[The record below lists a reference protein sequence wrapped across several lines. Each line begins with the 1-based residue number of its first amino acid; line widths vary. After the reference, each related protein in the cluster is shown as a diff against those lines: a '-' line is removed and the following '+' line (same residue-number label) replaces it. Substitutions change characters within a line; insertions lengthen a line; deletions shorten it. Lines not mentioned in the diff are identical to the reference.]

1 MSNNLEANYKENWQ
15 ENEVVRPVHMNDIG
29 SGLNK
34 LCNLMPVYASN
45 GSFYENISYNS
56 STYILQPVTFEDES
70 QNIAPTEYFN
80 GMEVVFKSSTS
91 NTGDCY
97 VNVNGLGAKQI
108 KTLKNQALTAG
119 SIPEGWLVSLRYDSN
134 QDCFYI
140 LENKG
145 AVGRNVGDF
154 FWTFRKDDSLNG
166 AYQASGQEFNKND
179 FTGDTNPYDLCVA
192 GSLPTLS
199 FEQYEQELTNNNGVC
214 GYWGLDTVN
223 QKFKLPK
230 LNEVWVEAGD
240 LTTLGQY
247 LQAGLSNIKGF
258 DMLTWAGEHNGI
270 VNNANARGG
279 AFKLPTHSND
289 NILGGAP
296 VTNTYKLMAPRGVEF
311 DANLSSPI
319 YQDSVDTV
327 QTKSIKLRPMVQLA
341 TGADEQSLANTTQCL
356 AELPK
361 KANIIWYADREFE
374 YKQPNFILADK
385 QYVTIKGGTAVR
397 LANGQTFYT
406 ENDLLK
412 PISEILDTGNVAN
425 GKDYYFYLDN
435 QGQLI
440 ASLNEDLPVGV
451 TNAVKIGGAHTLC
464 VDVTEANAPTLLSD
478 SFWMNHPAAGYNAG
492 YFIPNSSWT
501 PAFRSAALTGNK
513 GQAFVDR
520 GNIRKW
526 VDIYLASGT
535 GTSTAS
541 SYAGTISNNRQYMSF
556 FGDMDQVGK
565 QLASADE
572 FRIFSEGS
580 NQKTAIAGANIPADK
595 KCGGYLDTAG
605 KRMISG
611 YFIECCCGYL
621 WQVSR
626 DIAATGSSNWSG
638 WADTRRGDH
647 YGTPFVVILGGI
659 DNESTHCGSWAT
671 ASHAS
676 LTNSSVTDGCRGVSL
691 HLEREHA

>member
-45 GSFYENISYNS
+45 GSFYENTSFS
-56 STYILQPVTFEDES
+56 SNTYVLEPVTFQDES
-70 QNIAPTEYFN
+70 QNVAPTSYFN
-80 GMEVVFKSSTS
+80 GMEVVFKSSVA
-91 NTGDCY
+91 NTGDTY
-97 VNVNGLGAKQI
+97 VNVNNLGAKQI
-108 KTLKNQALTAG
+108 KTLKNLALTAG
-119 SIPEGWLVSLRYDSN
+119 TIPEGWLVTLRYDST

-154 FWTFRKDDSLNG
+154 FWTWRKDSALNG
-166 AYQASGQEFNKND
+166 AYQCSGQEFNKSD
-179 FTGDTNPYDLCVA
+179 FVGDTNPYDLLVA
-192 GSLPTLS
+192 GSIPSLS
-199 FEQYEQELTNNNGVC
+199 YEDYATAIENEGVC
-214 GYWGLDTVN
+214 GYFGLDTVN

-230 LNEVWVEAGD
+230 INEVFVEAGD
-240 LTTLGQY
+240 LTTLGLY
-247 LQAGLSNIKGF
+247 IKAGLPNIVG
-258 DMLTWAGEHNGI
+258 DLMTNGNSFTAI
-270 VNNANARGG
+270 SG
-279 AFKLPTHSND
+279 AFATRSQISNLSGGHSAATEYGNLTFDASHSN
-289 NILGGAP
+289 
-296 VTNTYKLMAPRGVEF
+296 
-311 DANLSSPI
+311 PI
-319 YQDSVDTV
+319 YGNNDTV
-327 QTKSIKLRPMVQLA
+327 QPKAIKLRPMVQLA
-341 TGADEQSLANTTQCL
+341 TGADESSLANTTQCL

-361 KANIIWYADREFE
+361 KANIIWYANREFE

-385 QYVTIKGGTAVR
+385 QYVTIKGGTAIR
-397 LANGQTFYT
+397 LANGSTFYT
-406 ENDLLK
+406 ENDMLK
-412 PISEILDTGNVAN
+412 PISEIMDTGTVTN

-435 QGQLI
+435 QSNLI
-440 ASLNEDLPVGV
+440 ASLNENLPTGV
-451 TNAVKIGGAHTLC
+451 TSAVKIGGAHTLC
-464 VDVTEANAPTLLSD
+464 QAVTEGNAPTLLSD
-478 SFWMNHPAAGYNAG
+478 SFWANHPAIGYNAG

-513 GQAFVDR
+513 GQVFVDR

-526 VDIYLASGT
+526 VDIYLQSGT

-541 SYAGTISNNRQYMSF
+541 SYAGTITNNRQYMLF

-580 NQKTAIAGANIPADK
+580 NQKTNIQGDAIPSDK

-611 YFIECCCGYL
+611 YFVECCCGYL

-626 DIAATGSSNWSG
+626 DIAATGSSNWSD

-647 YGTPFVVILGGI
+647 FGTPYVVLLGGYY
-659 DNESTHCGSWAT
+659 NESTHCGSWAT
-671 ASHAS
+671 DSYDS
-676 LTNSSVTDGCRGVSL
+676 LMTADVRDGCRGVSL
-691 HLEREHA
+691 HVERVHA

>member
-15 ENEVVRPVHMNDIG
+15 ENEVVRPVHMNEIG
-29 SGLNK
+29 NALNK

-45 GSFYENISYNS
+45 GSFYENTNYAS
-56 STYILQPVTFEDES
+56 STYNLVPVTFSDES
-70 QNIAPTEYFN
+70 QNVAPTSYFN

-97 VNVNGLGAKQI
+97 VNVNNLGAKQI
-108 KTLKNQALTAG
+108 KTLKNQVLTAG

-154 FWTFRKDDSLNG
+154 FWTWRKDDSLNG
-166 AYQASGQEFNKND
+166 AYQANGQEFNKGD

-199 FEQYEQELTNNNGVC
+199 YEEYEQELTDNGGVC
-214 GYWGLDTVN
+214 AYWGLDTVN

-230 LNEVWVEAGD
+230 MNEVWVEAGD

-247 LQAGLSNIKGF
+247 IDARLPNIKG
-258 DMLTWAGEHNGI
+258 DL
-270 VNNANARGG
+270 G
-279 AFKLPTHSND
+279 AFVDLGRTRGTGALRRKNDGNHYEGTGLNTTKTQYNTMEFNASLSN
-289 NILGGAP
+289 
-296 VTNTYKLMAPRGVEF
+296 T
-311 DANLSSPI
+311 I
-319 YQDSVDTV
+319 YSDDVDTV
-327 QTKSIKLRPMVQLA
+327 QPKSIKLRPMVQLA

-361 KANIIWYADREFE
+361 KANIIWYANREFE

-385 QYVTIKGGTAVR
+385 QYVTVKGGTAVR
-397 LANGQTFYT
+397 LANGSTFYT
-406 ENDLLK
+406 ENDMLK

-440 ASLNEDLPVGV
+440 ASLNEDLPTGV

-464 VDVTEANAPTLLSD
+464 VAVTEANAPALLSD

-541 SYAGTISNNRQYMSF
+541 SYAGTISNNRQYMLF

-580 NQKTAIAGANIPADK
+580 NQKTVIAGSAIPSDK

-626 DIAATGSSNWSG
+626 DIAATGSSQWSA

-647 YGTPFVVILGGI
+647 YGTPYVVRLGGLY
-659 DNESTHCGSWAT
+659 NGTTRGGSWAT
-671 ASHAS
+671 TSAHS
-676 LTNSSVTDGCRGVSL
+676 LTSAYVTGGCRGVSL
-691 HLEREHA
+691 HLERVHA

>member
-15 ENEVVRPVHMNDIG
+15 ENEVVRSVHMNDIG

-45 GSFYENISYNS
+45 GSFYENTSFS
-56 STYILQPVTFEDES
+56 SNTYVLEPVTFQDES
-70 QNIAPTEYFN
+70 QNVAPTSYFN
-80 GMEVVFKSSTS
+80 GMEVVFKSSVA
-91 NTGDCY
+91 NTGDTY
-97 VNVNGLGAKQI
+97 VNVNNLGAKQI
-108 KTLKNQALTAG
+108 KTLKNLALTAG
-119 SIPEGWLVSLRYDSN
+119 TIPEGWLVTLRYDST

-154 FWTFRKDDSLNG
+154 FWTWRKDSALNG
-166 AYQASGQEFNKND
+166 AYQCSGQEFNKSD
-179 FTGDTNPYDLCVA
+179 FVGDTNPYDLLVA
-192 GSLPTLS
+192 GSIPSLS
-199 FEQYEQELTNNNGVC
+199 YEDYATAIENEGVC
-214 GYWGLDTVN
+214 GYFGIDTTN

-247 LQAGLSNIKGF
+247 LQAGLPNIKGF
-258 DMLTWAGEHNGI
+258 DMLTWTGEHNGI

-327 QTKSIKLRPMVQLA
+327 QTKAIKLRPMVQLA
-341 TGADEQSLANTTQCL
+341 TGADESSLANTTQCL

-361 KANIIWYADREFE
+361 KANIIWYANREFE

-385 QYVTIKGGTAVR
+385 QYVTIKGGTAIR
-397 LANGQTFYT
+397 LANGSTFYT
-406 ENDLLK
+406 ENDMLK
-412 PISEILDTGNVAN
+412 PISEIMDTGTVTN

-435 QGQLI
+435 QSNLI
-440 ASLNEDLPVGV
+440 ASLNENLPTGV
-451 TNAVKIGGAHTLC
+451 TSAVKIGGAHTLC
-464 VDVTEANAPTLLSD
+464 QAVTEGNAPTLLSD
-478 SFWMNHPAAGYNAG
+478 SFWANHPAIGYNAG

-513 GQAFVDR
+513 GQVFVDR

-526 VDIYLASGT
+526 VDIYLQSGT

-541 SYAGTISNNRQYMSF
+541 SYAGTITNNRQYMLF

-580 NQKTAIAGANIPADK
+580 NQKTRIQGDAIPSDK

-611 YFIECCCGYL
+611 YFVECCCGYL

-626 DIAATGSSNWSG
+626 DIAATGSSNWSD

-647 YGTPFVVILGGI
+647 FGTPYVVKLGGSCY
-659 DNESTHCGSWAT
+659 DSTHCGSWAT
-671 ASHAS
+671 DSNNS
-676 LTNSSVTDGCRGVSL
+676 LTNAYVDTGCRGVSL
-691 HLEREHA
+691 HVERVHA